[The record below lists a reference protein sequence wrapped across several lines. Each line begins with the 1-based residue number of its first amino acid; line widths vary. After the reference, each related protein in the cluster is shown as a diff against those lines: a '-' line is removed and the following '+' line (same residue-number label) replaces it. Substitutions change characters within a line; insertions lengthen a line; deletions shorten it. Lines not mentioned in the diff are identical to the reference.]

1 MAGGGVADQQEEQ
14 AAPQREWRS
23 DLPSCRAT
31 THRTSAPTQP
41 IQQVQVHIH
50 PKTDPTY
57 TVTYTGTCLYSK
69 YGISLYIHY

>member
-41 IQQVQVHIH
+41 IQQVQVHQ
-50 PKTDPTY
+50 KMNPTY
-57 TVTYTGTCLYSK
+57 AINYTGACISK
-69 YGISLYIHY
+69 YGISLYFHY